1 MSKRRVLS
9 ALVAALL
16 AMAGASGLAAST
28 KRTIQQLTSIFE
40 NSTPVFQ
47 YTFVANIGDQR
58 GETFGFVGFTSGTYS
73 GTMFLEEYR
82 RLRPGNALV
91 RFLPAFQRIDA
102 GPHDSAGRNP
112 DTTGLE
118 EFPAVFQTLGGDPK
132 FRRAQQNLVNRL
144 AWNPAVALARR
155 LRARYPLTQGEL
167 YDAYVNHGEDGV
179 RLLLARTNRRAGGTP
194 ATGVPEKKWLAIFL
208 EVRLA
213 VLAADSTWV
222 HAVDRIAVY
231 QTLLRARNFRLRHP
245 LTVDCYGNHFLLP

>member
-1 MSKRRVLS
+1 MLISRPVSLAAVL
-9 ALVAALL
+9 LL
-16 AMAGASGLAAST
+16 AVASASSGAST
-28 KRTIQQLTSIFE
+28 KRTIQQLSSIFE

-58 GETFGFVGFTSGTYS
+58 GDTFGFVGFTSGTYS

-91 RFLPAFQRIDA
+91 RFLPAFRRIDA

-118 EFPAVFQTLGGDPK
+118 DFPAVFKALGGDPK
-132 FRRAQQNLVNRL
+132 FRRAQQILVDRL
-144 AWNPAVALARR
+144 AWNPARSLARR
-155 LRARYPLTQGEL
+155 LRARNPITLGEL

-179 RLLLARTNRRAGGTP
+179 RTLIARTNRRAGGTP
-194 ATGVPEKKWLAIFL
+194 ASGIAERKWLAIFL

-231 QTLLRARNFRLRHP
+231 QRLLHARNLRLRRP
-245 LTVDCYGNHFLLP
+245 LEIDCYGNHFLLP